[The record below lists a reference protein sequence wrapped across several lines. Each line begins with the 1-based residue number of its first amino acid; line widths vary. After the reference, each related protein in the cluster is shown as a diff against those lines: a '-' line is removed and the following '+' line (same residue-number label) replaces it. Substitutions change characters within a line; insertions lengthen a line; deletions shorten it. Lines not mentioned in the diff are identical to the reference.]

1 MKELK
6 SFIIKWKQ
14 IAKSF
19 KQNIAVLYFAYRN
32 PKTPLP
38 ARIVLL
44 IVIAYAF
51 SPIDLIPD
59 FIPVVGYLDDLILL
73 PIGIWFA
80 IRLLPA
86 EVLKDSREK
95 AANHNN
101 TGKPSYWIS
110 GVLVIIIWIALA
122 CWLFYKVIH

>member
-1 MKELK
+1 MKL
-6 SFIIKWKQ
+6 FIVKWKQ

-19 KQNIAVLYFAYRN
+19 KKNIAVLYFAYRN

-38 ARIVLL
+38 ARIVML

-86 EVLKDSREK
+86 EVLMDSQEK
-95 AANHNN
+95 AANFDH

-122 CWLFYKVIH
+122 WWLFYKVIH